1 MPAPSSVT
9 QEPQPWQQ
17 FLGGGQHSV
26 LRNADPKMGCASVV
40 SYLPA
45 WALGRM
51 NETFAERVRRVREE
65 RGFTVPD
72 LAAAVGVSP
81 GAIRQLE
88 SGQIKNPSFAL
99 GLRLANRLNVDPQY
113 LALGEGFSLTER
125 LESIEQRVA
134 VLERQVEAIPR
145 AQA

>member
-1 MPAPSSVT
+1 M
-9 QEPQPWQQ
+9 E
-17 FLGGGQHSV
+17 
-26 LRNADPKMGCASVV
+26 CASVV

-134 VLERQVEAIPR
+134 TLERQVDAKPR
-145 AQA
+145 SQD

>member
-1 MPAPSSVT
+1 
-9 QEPQPWQQ
+9 
-17 FLGGGQHSV
+17 
-26 LRNADPKMGCASVV
+26 MGCASVV

-45 WALGRM
+45 WVLGRM
-51 NETFAERVRRVREE
+51 NETFAERIRRVREE

-125 LESIEQRVA
+125 LESIEQRLA
-134 VLERQVEAIPR
+134 VLERQVDTLPR
-145 AQA
+145 AQN

>member
-1 MPAPSSVT
+1 MT
-9 QEPQPWQQ
+9 
-17 FLGGGQHSV
+17 
-26 LRNADPKMGCASVV
+26 
-40 SYLPA
+40 
-45 WALGRM
+45 
-51 NETFAERVRRVREE
+51 ETFAERVRRLREE

-99 GLRLANRLNVDPQY
+99 GLRLANRLNVDPHY

-125 LESIEQRVA
+125 LELLEQRVSA
-134 VLERQVEAIPR
+134 SSGQTERLESLHQRVGALEHQMDALRVVPD
-145 AQA
+145 